1 MSEVPGPT
9 NGPPTDFTDAY
20 QSWVV
25 YRKLPV
31 MVGRLERTLAI
42 DGDHIHV
49 SVLVHDL
56 LKYRRAPLDYAIH

>member
-1 MSEVPGPT
+1 MSEVQNPT
-9 NGPPTDFTDAY
+9 NGPVTDFTDAY

-49 SVLVHDL
+49 SSRSDAL
-56 LKYRRAPLDYAIH
+56 